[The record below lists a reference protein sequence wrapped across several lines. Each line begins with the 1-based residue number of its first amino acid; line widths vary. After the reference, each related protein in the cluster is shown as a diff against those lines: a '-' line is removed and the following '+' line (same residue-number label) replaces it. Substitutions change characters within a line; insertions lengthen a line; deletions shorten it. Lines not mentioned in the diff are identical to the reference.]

1 MTIRWVLARSGIS
14 GNEKADE
21 FARVATNRAAQC
33 SDGDVLDELRR
44 EASIY
49 AVHETS
55 WPEGTTSSFLAMQ
68 RSGRIFGTGYIR
80 STQTGAGLVWFVISY
95 ILRAIPKLRFHLVA
109 RCPDW
114 ARQARVM

>member
-1 MTIRWVLARSGIS
+1 MTIRWVLAHSGIL

-49 AVHETS
+49 AVHEKS
-55 WPEGTTSSFLAMQ
+55 
-68 RSGRIFGTGYIR
+68 
-80 STQTGAGLVWFVISY
+80 
-95 ILRAIPKLRFHLVA
+95 
-109 RCPDW
+109 
-114 ARQARVM
+114 